1 MTTELQIFRSEDF
14 GSVRTLYR
22 GGEPWF
28 VAADVCRALEIGNPR
43 QAITRL
49 DDDEITT
56 VILTD
61 AGADGR
67 MIPHKTNIINEFGL
81 YNLILGSRKPEAKAF
96 KRWITHEV
104 IPAIRRDGEY
114 HALPQ
119 EETDDLPL
127 TDTRREYLHAARSIA
142 MASSQSL
149 PLVRTLLQ
157 RAGIDTAP
165 ALPQK
170 TPDTFRA
177 RLKVTIESLGLD
189 IEDAAEII
197 GMSMDLMRRYMKG
210 YVPSPPMQEHIFN
223 ALQTYADGQNEEETE
238 S

>member
-1 MTTELQIFRSEDF
+1 MTPELQIFRSEDF

-22 GGEPWF
+22 DGEPWF

-49 DDDEITT
+49 DDDEKDA

-61 AGADGR
+61 AMGR
-67 MIPHKTNIINEFGL
+67 QQMTNIINEFGL

-119 EETDDLPL
+119 EENDDLPL

>member
-22 GGEPWF
+22 DGEPWF
-28 VAADVCRALEIGNPR
+28 VAADVCRALEIGNPSM
-43 QAITRL
+43 AISRL
-49 DDDEITT
+49 DADEKALISIEGISRGNT
-56 VILTD
+56 L
-61 AGADGR
+61 
-67 MIPHKTNIINEFGL
+67 TNIINEFGL

-119 EETDDLPL
+119 EENDDLPL

-177 RLKVTIESLGLD
+177 KLKVTIESLGLD

-223 ALQTYADGQNEEETE
+223 ALQTYADGQNEEEITDGKT
-238 S
+238 

>member
-22 GGEPWF
+22 DGEPWF
-28 VAADVCRALEIGNPR
+28 VAADVCRALEIGNPSD
-43 QAITRL
+43 AIRRL
-49 DDDEITT
+49 DPDEYALVSIEGISRGNT
-56 VILTD
+56 L
-61 AGADGR
+61 
-67 MIPHKTNIINEFGL
+67 TNIINEFGL

-119 EETDDLPL
+119 EENDDLPL

-177 RLKVTIESLGLD
+177 KLKVTIESLGLD

-223 ALQTYADGQNEEETE
+223 ALQTYADGQAEPDPE
-238 S
+238 

>member
-1 MTTELQIFRSEDF
+1 MTAELQIFRSEDF

-22 GGEPWF
+22 DGDPWF
-28 VAADVCRALEIGNPR
+28 VAADVCRALDIGNPR

-49 DDDEITT
+49 DDDEKDA

-61 AGADGR
+61 AMGR
-67 MIPHKTNIINEFGL
+67 QQMTNIINEFGL

-96 KRWITHEV
+96 KRWITHDV

-119 EETDDLPL
+119 EENDDLPL

-149 PLVRTLLQ
+149 PLVRSLLQ
-157 RAGIDTAP
+157 RAGIECAP
-165 ALPQK
+165 ALPK
-170 TPDTFRA
+170 KLPDTFHA
-177 RLKVTIESLGLD
+177 RLKVTIEAIGLD
-189 IEDAAEII
+189 IEDAAEVI
-197 GMSMDLMRRYMKG
+197 GVSIDLMRRYMKG

>member
-22 GGEPWF
+22 DGEPWF
-28 VAADVCRALEIGNPR
+28 VAADVCHALEIGNPSD
-43 QAITRL
+43 AIRRL
-49 DDDEITT
+49 DPDEKALVSIEGISRGNT
-56 VILTD
+56 L
-61 AGADGR
+61 
-67 MIPHKTNIINEFGL
+67 TNIINEFGL

-104 IPAIRRDGEY
+104 VPAIRRDGEY

-127 TDTRREYLHAARSIA
+127 TDTRREYLHAARSVA

-223 ALQTYADGQNEEETE
+223 ALQTYADGQSEPDPE
-238 S
+238 

>member
-22 GGEPWF
+22 DGEPWF
-28 VAADVCRALEIGNPR
+28 VAADVCRALEIGNPSM
-43 QAITRL
+43 AISRL
-49 DDDEITT
+49 DADEKALIS
-56 VILTD
+56 IEGISRGNAL
-61 AGADGR
+61 
-67 MIPHKTNIINEFGL
+67 TNIINEFGL

-210 YVPSPPMQEHIFN
+210 YIPSQPMQEHIFN
-223 ALQTYADGQNEEETE
+223 ALQTYAEGQTE
-238 S
+238 PDPE

>member
-1 MTTELQIFRSEDF
+1 MTNELQIFQSEDF

-22 GGEPWF
+22 DGEPWF
-28 VAADVCRALEIGNPR
+28 VAADVCKALDLGNPSM
-43 QAITRL
+43 AIGRL
-49 DDDEITT
+49 DDDEYALISIEGISRGNAM
-56 VILTD
+56 V
-61 AGADGR
+61 
-67 MIPHKTNIINEFGL
+67 NIINEFGL

-210 YVPSPPMQEHIFN
+210 YVPSPPMQEHIFR
-223 ALQTYADGQNEEETE
+223 ALQTYADGQTE
-238 S
+238 PDPE

>member
-22 GGEPWF
+22 DGEPWF
-28 VAADVCRALEIGNPR
+28 VAADVCRALEIGNPSM
-43 QAITRL
+43 AISRL
-49 DDDEITT
+49 DADEKALISIEGISRGNT
-56 VILTD
+56 L
-61 AGADGR
+61 
-67 MIPHKTNIINEFGL
+67 TNIINEFGL

-177 RLKVTIESLGLD
+177 KLKVTIESLGLD

-210 YVPSPPMQEHIFN
+210 YVPSPPTQEHIFN
-223 ALQTYADGQNEEETE
+223 ALQTYADGQTE
-238 S
+238 PDPE

>member
-1 MTTELQIFRSEDF
+1 MTTDLQIFRSEDF

-22 GGEPWF
+22 DGEPWF
-28 VAADVCRALEIGNPR
+28 VAADVCRALEISNT
-43 QAITRL
+43 AMAVARL
-49 DDDEITT
+49 DDDEKVTIS
-56 VILTD
+56 LTD
-61 AGADGR
+61 SVGR
-67 MIPHKTNIINEFGL
+67 PHQTTLINEFGL
-81 YNLILGSRKPEAKAF
+81 YNLILGSRKPEAKQF

-177 RLKVTIESLGLD
+177 KLKVTIESLGLD

-223 ALQTYADGQNEEETE
+223 ALQTYADGQNEEEITDGKT
-238 S
+238 